1 MSQAQL
7 FRRNDVAFDA
17 FGEDGPGTGTIA
29 RLVGPEMSKTLGGG
43 LITLDG
49 TAVEWTLLYD
59 ELIVGIEGVFQ
70 LRIGDKVLEA
80 RQGDVIWIPEGT
92 TVVYGGEKAVIF
104 YALAPVN
111 WREKLKKA

>member
-7 FRRNDVAFDA
+7 FRRNDVSFTK
-17 FGEDGPGTGTIA
+17 FGDGPGKGTIA

-43 LITLDG
+43 LLALDG
-49 TAVEWTLLYD
+49 TAIEWTLLYD
-59 ELIVGIEGVFQ
+59 ELIIGLEGVFT
-70 LRIGDKVLEA
+70 LRIGDEILEA

-92 TVVYGGEKAVIF
+92 PVVYGGEKALVF

-111 WREKLKKA
+111 WRDKLEGR